1 MPQGNISLRP
11 EPIFRTGG
19 IKCMKWRRKGLTIQE
34 RDNLWGFAFILPC
47 IVIFSIFTLY
57 PFFYSIYL
65 SFQQKVGSSM
75 TDLAFGGLKQFQL
88 AFQSDEMWNSFL
100 VTAIYTFPT
109 VALHLVFGLG
119 LAILVNKSIH
129 LRSLIRAMYF
139 VPVILSTV
147 VVSMVW
153 KFMLSPNVGLFNQ
166 FLSKFGVSPDIAWLK
181 SPKLAMIAI
190 IIVGV
195 WKWIGYFMVL
205 YLAALQDIPV
215 TLYEAAEIDG
225 ASGIQKFFRITVPLL
240 SNTTQFLL
248 IISVINTFQVFDQ
261 IFMLTGGG
269 PLKTTD
275 VIVYYIYRQAFK
287 NYDMPYA
294 SAVSWLLFVVIF
306 ILTAIQ
312 MKVSR
317 NKQIY

>member
-1 MPQGNISLRP
+1 MKNRK
-11 EPIFRTGG
+11 RT
-19 IKCMKWRRKGLTIQE
+19 LTIQQ
-34 RDNLWGFAFILPC
+34 RDNLWGVAFILPC
-47 IVIFSIFTLY
+47 ILIFTIFTLY
-57 PFFYSIYL
+57 PFFYSAYL
-65 SFQQKVGSSM
+65 SLQQKVGSNM
-75 TDLAFGGLKQFQL
+75 TDFAFAGLTQFKR
-88 AFQSDEMWNSFL
+88 AFQSKEMWNSFL

-109 VALHLVFGLG
+109 VALHLMFGLG

-129 LRSLIRAMYF
+129 LRSLVRAMYF

-166 FLSKFGVSPDIAWLK
+166 FLGKFGISPDIAWLK
-181 SPKLAMIAI
+181 SPKLAMLAI

-205 YLAALQDIPV
+205 YLAALQDIPS

-225 ASGIQKFFRITVPLL
+225 ANGIQKFFKITVPLL

-248 IISVINTFQVFDQ
+248 VISVINTFQVFDQ
-261 IFMLTGGG
+261 IFMLTAGG
-269 PLKTTD
+269 PVKKTD

-312 MKVSR
+312 MRIAK
-317 NKQIY
+317 NKEM

>member
-1 MPQGNISLRP
+1 
-11 EPIFRTGG
+11 
-19 IKCMKWRRKGLTIQE
+19 MKGKRKTLTIQQ
-34 RDNLWGFAFILPC
+34 RNNIWGFAFILPC
-47 IVIFSIFTLY
+47 ILIFAIFTIY
-57 PFFYSIYL
+57 PFFYSAYL
-65 SFQQKVGSSM
+65 SMQAKSGSSM
-75 TDLAFGGLKQFQL
+75 TDITFAGFSQFVR
-88 AFQSDEMWNSFL
+88 AFQSKEMWNSFL

-109 VALHLVFGLG
+109 VALHLIFGLG
-119 LAILVNKSIH
+119 LAVLVNKSIH
-129 LRSLIRAMYF
+129 FRPLVRAMYF

-153 KFMLSPNVGLFNQ
+153 KFMLSPKVGLFNQ
-166 FLSKFGVSPDIAWLK
+166 FLALFGISPDIAWLK
-181 SPKLAMIAI
+181 SPRLAMAAI

-215 TLYEAAEIDG
+215 TLYEAARIDG
-225 ASGIQKFFRITVPLL
+225 ASARQSFFKITVPLL
-240 SNTTQFLL
+240 ANTTQFLL
-248 IISVINTFQVFDQ
+248 VISVINTFQVFDQ

-269 PLKTTD
+269 PVKKTD

-312 MKVSR
+312 MKLSK
-317 NKQIY
+317 NSETY

>member
-1 MPQGNISLRP
+1 MKKQK
-11 EPIFRTGG
+11 RT
-19 IKCMKWRRKGLTIQE
+19 LTIRQ
-34 RDNLWGFAFILPC
+34 RDNLWGFAFIFPC
-47 IVIFSIFTLY
+47 ILIFAVFTIY
-57 PFFYSIYL
+57 PFFYSAYL
-65 SFQQKVGSSM
+65 SLQEKAGVSM
-75 TDLAFGGLKQFQL
+75 TDFAFAGFKQFSK
-88 AFQSDEMWNSFL
+88 AFASKEMWNSFR
-100 VTAIYTFPT
+100 VTAVYTFPT
-109 VALHLVFGLG
+109 VTLHLTIGLG

-129 LRSLIRAMYF
+129 FRPLVRAMYF

-153 KFMLSPNVGLFNQ
+153 RFMLSPNVGLFNR
-166 FLSKFGVSPDIAWLK
+166 LIARFGLSPDIAWLK
-181 SPKLAMIAI
+181 SPKLAMAAI

-225 ASGIQKFFRITVPLL
+225 ASGLQKFFRITVPLL

-248 IISVINTFQVFDQ
+248 IISIINTFQVFDQ
-261 IFMLTGGG
+261 VYMLTAGG
-269 PLKTTD
+269 PIKKTD

-294 SAVSWLLFVVIF
+294 SAVSWLLFAVIF
-306 ILTAIQ
+306 VLTAIQ
-312 MKVSR
+312 MRISK
-317 NKQIY
+317 NKEIY

>member
-1 MPQGNISLRP
+1 
-11 EPIFRTGG
+11 
-19 IKCMKWRRKGLTIQE
+19 MKGKRKTLTIQQ
-34 RDNLWGFAFILPC
+34 RNNIWGFAFILPC
-47 IVIFSIFTLY
+47 ILIFAIFTIY
-57 PFFYSIYL
+57 PFFYSAYL
-65 SFQQKVGSSM
+65 SMQVKSGSSM
-75 TDLAFGGLKQFQL
+75 TDFTFAGFSQFVR
-88 AFQSDEMWNSFL
+88 AFQSKEVWNSFL

-109 VALHLVFGLG
+109 VALHLIFGLG
-119 LAILVNKSIH
+119 LAVLVNKSIH
-129 LRSLIRAMYF
+129 FRPLVRAMYF

-153 KFMLSPNVGLFNQ
+153 KFMLSPKVGLFNQ
-166 FLSKFGVSPDIAWLK
+166 FLALFGISPDIAWLK
-181 SPKLAMIAI
+181 SPRLAMAAI

-215 TLYEAAEIDG
+215 TLYEAARIDG
-225 ASGIQKFFRITVPLL
+225 ASARQSFFKITVPLL
-240 SNTTQFLL
+240 ANTTQFLL
-248 IISVINTFQVFDQ
+248 VISVINTFQVFDQ

-269 PLKTTD
+269 PVKKTD

-312 MKVSR
+312 MKLSK
-317 NKQIY
+317 NSETY

>member
-1 MPQGNISLRP
+1 MKNRK
-11 EPIFRTGG
+11 RT
-19 IKCMKWRRKGLTIQE
+19 LTIQQ

-47 IVIFSIFTLY
+47 ILIFTIFTLY
-57 PFFYSIYL
+57 PFFYSAYL
-65 SFQQKVGSSM
+65 SLQQKVGSNM
-75 TDLAFGGLKQFQL
+75 TDFAFAGLTQFKK
-88 AFQSDEMWNSFL
+88 AFQSKEMWNSFL

-109 VALHLVFGLG
+109 VALHLMFGLG

-129 LRSLIRAMYF
+129 LRSLVRAMYF

-166 FLSKFGVSPDIAWLK
+166 FLGKFGISPDIAWLK
-181 SPKLAMIAI
+181 SPKLAMLAI

-205 YLAALQDIPV
+205 YLAALQDIPS

-225 ASGIQKFFRITVPLL
+225 ANGIQKFFKITVPLL

-248 IISVINTFQVFDQ
+248 VISVINTFQVFDQ
-261 IFMLTGGG
+261 IFMLTAGG
-269 PLKTTD
+269 PVKKTD

-312 MKVSR
+312 MRIAK
-317 NKQIY
+317 NKEM

>member
-1 MPQGNISLRP
+1 MKNRK
-11 EPIFRTGG
+11 RT
-19 IKCMKWRRKGLTIQE
+19 LTIQQ

-47 IVIFSIFTLY
+47 ILIFTIFTLY
-57 PFFYSIYL
+57 PFFYSAYL
-65 SFQQKVGSSM
+65 SLQQKVGSNM
-75 TDLAFGGLKQFQL
+75 TDFAFAGLTQFKR
-88 AFQSDEMWNSFL
+88 AFQSKEMWNSFL

-109 VALHLVFGLG
+109 VALHLMFGLG

-129 LRSLIRAMYF
+129 LRSLVRAMYF

-166 FLSKFGVSPDIAWLK
+166 FLGKFGISPDIAWLK
-181 SPKLAMIAI
+181 SPKLAMLAI

-205 YLAALQDIPV
+205 YLAALQDIPS

-225 ASGIQKFFRITVPLL
+225 ANGIQKFFKITVPLL

-248 IISVINTFQVFDQ
+248 VISVINTFQVFDQ
-261 IFMLTGGG
+261 IFMLTAGG
-269 PLKTTD
+269 PVKKTD

-312 MKVSR
+312 MRIAK
-317 NKQIY
+317 NKEM

>member
-1 MPQGNISLRP
+1 
-11 EPIFRTGG
+11 
-19 IKCMKWRRKGLTIQE
+19 MKKKRNLTIQQ
-34 RDNLWGFAFILPC
+34 RDNLWGYAFILPC
-47 IVIFSIFTLY
+47 VLIFAVFTIY
-57 PFFYSIYL
+57 PFFYSAYISL
-65 SFQQKVGSSM
+65 QKKVGSSM
-75 TDLAFGGLKQFQL
+75 TDFEFAGFTQFAK
-88 AFQSDEMWNSFL
+88 AFQSKEMWNSFL
-100 VTAIYTFPT
+100 VTTIYTFPT
-109 VALHLVFGLG
+109 VALHLIIGLG

-129 LRSLIRAMYF
+129 MRSMVRVMYF

-166 FLSKFGVSPDIAWLK
+166 FLSVFGISPDIAWLK
-181 SPKLAMIAI
+181 SPKLAMVAI

-225 ASGIQKFFRITVPLL
+225 ANGVKKFFYITVPLL
-240 SNTTQFLL
+240 ANITQFLMV
-248 IISVINTFQVFDQ
+248 ISIINTFQVFDQ
-261 IFMLTGGG
+261 IFMLTAGG
-269 PLKTTD
+269 PVKKTD

-294 SAVSWLLFVVIF
+294 LQFPGCCLL
-306 ILTAIQ
+306 
-312 MKVSR
+312 
-317 NKQIY
+317 

>member
-1 MPQGNISLRP
+1 
-11 EPIFRTGG
+11 
-19 IKCMKWRRKGLTIQE
+19 MKGKRKTLTIQQ
-34 RDNLWGFAFILPC
+34 RNNIWGFAFILPC
-47 IVIFSIFTLY
+47 ILIFAIFTIY
-57 PFFYSIYL
+57 PFFYSAYL
-65 SFQQKVGSSM
+65 SMQVKSGSSM
-75 TDLAFGGLKQFQL
+75 TDFTFAGFSQFVR
-88 AFQSDEMWNSFL
+88 AFQSKEMWNSFL

-109 VALHLVFGLG
+109 VALHLIFGLG
-119 LAILVNKSIH
+119 LAVLVNKSIH
-129 LRSLIRAMYF
+129 FRPLVRAMYF

-153 KFMLSPNVGLFNQ
+153 KFMLSPKVGLFNQ
-166 FLSKFGVSPDIAWLK
+166 FLALFGISPDIAWLK
-181 SPKLAMIAI
+181 SPRLAMAAI

-215 TLYEAAEIDG
+215 TLYEAARIDG
-225 ASGIQKFFRITVPLL
+225 ASARQSFFKITVPLL
-240 SNTTQFLL
+240 ANTTQFLL
-248 IISVINTFQVFDQ
+248 VISVINTFQVFDQ

-269 PLKTTD
+269 PVKKTD

-312 MKVSR
+312 MKLSK
-317 NKQIY
+317 NSETY

>member
-1 MPQGNISLRP
+1 MKKKR
-11 EPIFRTGG
+11 RT
-19 IKCMKWRRKGLTIQE
+19 LTIQQ
-34 RDNLWGFAFILPC
+34 RDNIWGFAFILPC
-47 IVIFSIFTLY
+47 VVIFAIFTIY
-57 PFFYSIYL
+57 PFFYSAYL
-65 SFQQKVGSSM
+65 SLQEKVGASI
-75 TDLAFGGLKQFQL
+75 TDFAFAGLKQFRL
-88 AFQSDEMWNSFL
+88 AFQSGEMWNAFR
-100 VTAIYTFPT
+100 VTAVYTFPT
-109 VALHLVFGLG
+109 VTLHLVIGLG
-119 LAILVNKSIH
+119 LAMLVNKSIH
-129 LRSLIRAMYF
+129 FRPLVRAMYF

-166 FLSKFGVSPDIAWLK
+166 FLALFGISPDIAWLK

-225 ASGIQKFFRITVPLL
+225 ASGFQKFFRITVPLL

-248 IISVINTFQVFDQ
+248 IISIINTFQVFDQ
-261 IFMLTGGG
+261 IYMLTGGG
-269 PLKTTD
+269 PIKKTD

-306 ILTAIQ
+306 ILTALQ
-312 MKVSR
+312 MKVSK
-317 NKQIY
+317 NKEIY

>member
-1 MPQGNISLRP
+1 
-11 EPIFRTGG
+11 
-19 IKCMKWRRKGLTIQE
+19 MKGKRKTLTIQQ
-34 RDNLWGFAFILPC
+34 RNNIWGFAFILPC
-47 IVIFSIFTLY
+47 ILIFAIFTIY
-57 PFFYSIYL
+57 PFFYSAYL
-65 SFQQKVGSSM
+65 SMQVKSGSSM
-75 TDLAFGGLKQFQL
+75 TDFTFAGFSQFVR
-88 AFQSDEMWNSFL
+88 AFQSKEMWNSFL

-109 VALHLVFGLG
+109 VALHLIFGLG
-119 LAILVNKSIH
+119 LAVLVNKSIH
-129 LRSLIRAMYF
+129 FRPLVRAMYF

-153 KFMLSPNVGLFNQ
+153 KFMLSPKVGLFNQ
-166 FLSKFGVSPDIAWLK
+166 FLALFGISPDIAWLK
-181 SPKLAMIAI
+181 SPRLAMAAI

-215 TLYEAAEIDG
+215 TLYEAARIDG
-225 ASGIQKFFRITVPLL
+225 ASARQSFFKITVPLL

-248 IISVINTFQVFDQ
+248 VISVINTFQVFDQ

-269 PLKTTD
+269 PVKKTD

-312 MKVSR
+312 MKLSK
-317 NKQIY
+317 NSETY

>member
-1 MPQGNISLRP
+1 MKKQK
-11 EPIFRTGG
+11 RTF
-19 IKCMKWRRKGLTIQE
+19 TIQQ
-34 RDNLWGFAFILPC
+34 RDNLWGFAFIFPC
-47 IVIFSIFTLY
+47 ILIFAIFTIY
-57 PFFYSIYL
+57 PFFYSAYL
-65 SFQQKVGSSM
+65 SLQEKAGVSM
-75 TDLAFGGLKQFQL
+75 TDFVFAGLKQFSR
-88 AFQSDEMWNSFL
+88 AFASKEMWNSFR

-109 VALHLVFGLG
+109 VALHLIFGLG
-119 LAILVNKSIH
+119 LAVLVNKSIH
-129 LRSLIRAMYF
+129 FRPLVRAMYF

-166 FLSKFGVSPDIAWLK
+166 FLARFGISPDIAWLK
-181 SPKLAMIAI
+181 SPKLAMAAI

-225 ASGIQKFFRITVPLL
+225 ASGVQKFFRITVPLL

-248 IISVINTFQVFDQ
+248 IISIINTFQVFDQ
-261 IFMLTGGG
+261 IYMLTGGG
-269 PLKTTD
+269 PIKKTD

-306 ILTAIQ
+306 VLTAIQ
-312 MKVSR
+312 MRVSK
-317 NKQIY
+317 NKEIY

>member
-1 MPQGNISLRP
+1 
-11 EPIFRTGG
+11 
-19 IKCMKWRRKGLTIQE
+19 MKGKRKTLTIQQ
-34 RDNLWGFAFILPC
+34 RNNIWGFAFILPC
-47 IVIFSIFTLY
+47 ILIFAIFTIY
-57 PFFYSIYL
+57 PFFYSAYL
-65 SFQQKVGSSM
+65 SMQAKSGSSM
-75 TDLAFGGLKQFQL
+75 TDFTFAGFSQFVR
-88 AFQSDEMWNSFL
+88 AFQSKEMWNSFL

-109 VALHLVFGLG
+109 VALHLIFGLG
-119 LAILVNKSIH
+119 LAVLVNKSIH
-129 LRSLIRAMYF
+129 FRPLVRAMYF

-153 KFMLSPNVGLFNQ
+153 KFMLSPKVGLFNQ
-166 FLSKFGVSPDIAWLK
+166 FLALFGITPDIAWLK
-181 SPKLAMIAI
+181 SPRLAMAAI

-215 TLYEAAEIDG
+215 TLYEAARIDG
-225 ASGIQKFFRITVPLL
+225 ASARQSFFKITVPLL
-240 SNTTQFLL
+240 ANTTQFLL
-248 IISVINTFQVFDQ
+248 VISVINTFQVFDQ

-269 PLKTTD
+269 PVKKTD

-312 MKVSR
+312 MKLSK
-317 NKQIY
+317 NSETY

>member
-1 MPQGNISLRP
+1 
-11 EPIFRTGG
+11 
-19 IKCMKWRRKGLTIQE
+19 
-34 RDNLWGFAFILPC
+34 
-47 IVIFSIFTLY
+47 
-57 PFFYSIYL
+57 
-65 SFQQKVGSSM
+65 M

>member
-1 MPQGNISLRP
+1 MV
-11 EPIFRTGG
+11 FRERGRW
-19 IKCMKWRRKGLTIQE
+19 MKGRKRTLTIQQ
-34 RDNLWGFAFILPC
+34 RNNIWGFAFILPC
-47 IVIFSIFTLY
+47 ILIFAIFTIY
-57 PFFYSIYL
+57 PFFYSAYL
-65 SFQQKVGSSM
+65 SLQEKAGSSM
-75 TDLAFGGLKQFQL
+75 TDFNFAGLSQFAR
-88 AFQSDEMWNSFL
+88 AFQSKEMWNAFL

-109 VALHLVFGLG
+109 VTLHLIIGLG
-119 LAILVNKSIH
+119 LAVLVNKSIH
-129 LRSLIRAMYF
+129 FRPLVRAMYF

-153 KFMLSPNVGLFNQ
+153 KFMLSPKVGLFNQ
-166 FLSKFGVSPDIAWLK
+166 FLALFGISPDIAWLK
-181 SPKLAMIAI
+181 SPKLAMAAI

-215 TLYEAAEIDG
+215 TLYEAARIDG
-225 ASGIQKFFRITVPLL
+225 ANGRQSFFRITVPLL
-240 SNTTQFLL
+240 ANTTQFLL
-248 IISVINTFQVFDQ
+248 VISVINTFQVFDQ

-269 PLKTTD
+269 PVKKTD

-312 MKVSR
+312 MKLSK
-317 NKQIY
+317 NGETY